1 MLLNFVDIDKDMVS
15 WFKLIKNSAIQLVI
29 MISIE
34 VIFIEIVNESDN
46 KKYKRTAKRETKQK

>member
-34 VIFIEIVNESDN
+34 VIYIEIVNESDN
-46 KKYKRTAKRETKQK
+46 KKQKRTAKRETKQK

>member
-34 VIFIEIVNESDN
+34 VIYIEIVNESDN